1 MALDL
6 GAEHADSAGDEPG
19 GAVGVVAGASAGDQ
33 PGPAPEV
40 FERARRPTALDEWGY
55 PLVDPRPIPPELEAH
70 AGRAVDACP
79 TLALLVRLEA
89 LAGG

>member
-1 MALDL
+1 MKALAVDWIKCKGHGL
-6 GAEHADSAGDEPG
+6 CAELF
-19 GAVGVVAGASAGDQ
+19 
-33 PGPAPEV
+33 PE
-40 FERARRPTALDEWGY
+40 RIALDEWGY

-89 LAGG
+89 QAGA